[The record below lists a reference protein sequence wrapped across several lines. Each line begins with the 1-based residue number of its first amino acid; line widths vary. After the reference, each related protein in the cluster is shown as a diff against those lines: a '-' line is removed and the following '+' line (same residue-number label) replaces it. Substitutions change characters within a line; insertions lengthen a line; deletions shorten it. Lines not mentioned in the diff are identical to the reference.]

1 MKSACGSTIN
11 QNCSYIKNPGFSAAY
26 TSTSNCQFTINK
38 CDNCKFI
45 INIFYSFK
53 KLYKC
58 KLIFLAVCDFR
69 LDFDTFTTN
78 GPASTEEVNGGECQD
93 SLTISTVTN

>member
-38 CDNCKFI
+38 CDNCEFLI
-45 INIFYSFK
+45 LINFRNFK

-58 KLIFLAVCDFR
+58 KLIY
-69 LDFDTFTTN
+69 N
-78 GPASTEEVNGGECQD
+78 Y
-93 SLTISTVTN
+93 

>member
-38 CDNCKFI
+38 CDNCKFV

-58 KLIFLAVCDFR
+58 KLIY
-69 LDFDTFTTN
+69 
-78 GPASTEEVNGGECQD
+78 D
-93 SLTISTVTN
+93 S